1 MGPVFLAFDP
11 MATASLCCPIRR
23 VVVHVYPG
31 SSKAASEPRLTLFF
45 GRRGKPVLKP
55 RLMPLRVAQA
65 VALQLQARRV
75 GTVSV
80 L

>member
-1 MGPVFLAFDP
+1 MF
-11 MATASLCCPIRR
+11 I
-23 VVVHVYPG
+23 
-31 SSKAASEPRLTLFF
+31 

-55 RLMPLRVAQA
+55 RLMPLQVAQA

>member
-1 MGPVFLAFDP
+1 
-11 MATASLCCPIRR
+11 MASSALCCPIRQ
-23 VVVHVYPG
+23 VLVHIYPG
-31 SSKAASEPRLTLFF
+31 SSKAWSEPRITVHI

-55 RLMPLRVAQA
+55 RLMPLLTALSVARK
-65 VALQLQARRV
+65 LQARHI